1 MVEALGPTA
10 TSPGPHSG
18 GIAAEPVVTTGGAA
32 PLPPTVPAPSSRLGG
47 AMAELSA
54 RLGTTVAASRQQSA
68 QLVWQAVTG
77 FVVLVYCASLFL
89 VHRPTS
95 GYQSFWDGWVA
106 NIAGTLPLIPIYL
119 RIRHKTKLR
128 AAWSAM
134 AIGIA
139 LNGLANLVF
148 LLHDQ
153 NVHPLGSPAP
163 SDIAYLLSDS
173 AFIVGVA
180 LMTQASF
187 GRGHLSIR
195 LDGMV
200 AGLASGAA
208 VAMLWF
214 EPLLHVNGNPWQ
226 GAVRVAYPLCD
237 LVLLV
242 LVIAGLAPR
251 RYRLTWS
258 TGLLVLGIL
267 WFVAGDVMY
276 LNQASPHV
284 VMEGRPVNGTWVI
297 AIWLIGLSA
306 WGREDRRT
314 LPRRHS
320 SVAPAGIAL
329 VPIVFGFLS
338 LALLALSLTRHDA
351 PTASDMA
358 LGALGVV
365 IARMALTLREL
376 RRGAENFRDARTDQ
390 LTALQNRRAFLEDA
404 EVKLETARPPEHVGV
419 LLVDLDGFKEIN
431 DSLGHHCGDELL
443 RIVANR
449 FQRKIA
455 NRGSVARLGGDEFAS
470 ACVVSSSQEL
480 VVVAQEL
487 AETLF
492 DPISL
497 DGVTVR
503 VGASIGV
510 SISPEHGTT
519 HSDLLRSAD
528 VAMYEAK
535 RSRSIVCVYHPD
547 HDLNSRERLELI
559 DDLRTAINSRSLTL
573 HYQPTLNLHSETVV
587 GVEALVRWHHPKQG
601 LLQPES
607 FVPLAERVGLIPQL
621 TRAVLEMAIDEAA
634 HLEHGGHPLQ
644 MSVNISRYDLVDEEL
659 PEFIDALLELHDVP
673 HSRLTLE
680 VTESCIGSDPAR
692 ARRSIDEL
700 RARGIRI
707 SIDDFGVGY
716 SSMSQLLELPIDELK
731 IDKSFVLLLE
741 EDDRARAIISSTV
754 ELARALKLVVVAEG
768 AERASNLN
776 SLAYLGVDI
785 AQGFHIARPL
795 TAHELGQF
803 LDRMT
808 AVQAGALRA

>member
-1 MVEALGPTA
+1 MVETLESARPSGTGGPRARTGAGGGLVTEAGQPKVRLEGTA
-10 TSPGPHSG
+10 PPRSVGDLSRYLTDVVRDSIAQSSQLWWQF
-18 GIAAEPVVTTGGAA
+18 IAALLVIVY
-32 PLPPTVPAPSSRLGG
+32 LG
-47 AMAELSA
+47 
-54 RLGTTVAASRQQSA
+54 
-68 QLVWQAVTG
+68 
-77 FVVLVYCASLFL
+77 SLFTL
-89 VHRPTS
+89 QRPS
-95 GYQSFWDGWVA
+95 NDYQWFWDGWVGNVA
-106 NIAGTLPLIPIYL
+106 ATVPLIPIL
-119 RIRHKTKLR
+119 IRIQHKTRLR

-134 AIGIA
+134 ATGIGCTSIA
-139 LNGLANLVF
+139 NVIYVV
-148 LLHDQ
+148 HDRHL
-153 NVHPLGSPAP
+153 HPLP
-163 SDIAYLLSDS
+163 SMTASDVVYLLADV
-173 AFIVGVA
+173 AFVVGVA

-195 LDGMV
+195 LDGVV
-200 AGLASGAA
+200 AGLATGA
-208 VAMLWF
+208 VAAMLF
-214 EPLLHVNGNPWQ
+214 FQRLLNISAHPAQ
-226 GAVRVAYPLCD
+226 AVFTIAYPLCD

-242 LVIAGLAPR
+242 LIVAGLAPR
-251 RYRLTWS
+251 RYRMTWS
-258 TGLLVLGIL
+258 TGLLVFGVL
-267 WFVAGDVMY
+267 WFVAGDIIY
-276 LNQASPHV
+276 LNQVANHTYV
-284 VMEGRPVNGTWVI
+284 AGRPLDGTWVI
-297 AIWLIGLSA
+297 ALWLMGIAA
-306 WGREDRRT
+306 WGREDRRS
-314 LPRRHS
+314 LPRRRRL
-320 SVAPAGIAL
+320 SVAPAGMAL

-338 LALLALSLTRHDA
+338 LGLLAVSLSRPDERA
-351 PTASDMA
+351 ASDMA

-365 IARMALTLREL
+365 IVRMAMTLREL

-404 EVKLETARPPEHVGV
+404 EAKIETAREPDHVGV

-443 RIVANR
+443 RIVATR
-449 FQRKIA
+449 FERKIA

-470 ACVVSSSQEL
+470 TCVVSSSQEL

-510 SISPEHGTT
+510 SISPDHGTT

-559 DDLRTAINSRSLTL
+559 DELRTAINTRSLTL
-573 HYQPTLNLHSETVV
+573 HFQPTLNLQTETVV
-587 GVEALVRWHHPKQG
+587 GVEALVRWHHPRQG
-601 LLQPES
+601 LLQPDS

-634 HLEHGGHPLQ
+634 RLDRYGHNLQ
-644 MSVNISRYDLVDEEL
+644 MSVNISRHDLVDEEL
-659 PEFIDALLELHDVP
+659 PAFIDELLEQHDVP
-673 HSRLTLE
+673 HNRLTLE
-680 VTESCIGSDPAR
+680 VTESCIGSDPER
-692 ARRSIDEL
+692 AKRSIDEL

-716 SSMSQLLELPIDELK
+716 SSMSQLLQLPIDELK
-731 IDKSFVLLLE
+731 IDKSFVLALE

-768 AERASNLN
+768 AEKTSNLN

-785 AQGFHIARPL
+785 AQGFFIARPL
-795 TAHELGQF
+795 TGHELHRF
-803 LDRMT
+803 LENPARMGMPSVART
-808 AVQAGALRA
+808 